1 MSYRD
6 YTAIVLD
13 RGTRPFVLFFDLG
26 GTLVEIENDE
36 IRRDSE
42 GRVKL
47 LPGVAEKLSGLSGYK
62 VFVVTNQAGV
72 AEGLITAEEARSFV
86 EQVNKLCNGVIT
98 GYRICMEPADSGSAF
113 RKPRPGMILQAA
125 AEREIDLSRS
135 FAIGDKASDIL
146 AGGAAGCR
154 TILVRTGVGRQH
166 EQQTAARP
174 DFVADDLL
182 AAAEFI
188 ARSTGGRTGVS
199 PAGDTP

>member
-1 MSYRD
+1 MSHRD

-47 LPGVAEKLSGLSGYK
+47 LPGVAEKLSGLTGYK

-113 RKPRPGMILQAA
+113 RKPRPGMVI
-125 AEREIDLSRS
+125 
-135 FAIGDKASDIL
+135 
-146 AGGAAGCR
+146 
-154 TILVRTGVGRQH
+154 
-166 EQQTAARP
+166 
-174 DFVADDLL
+174 DLL
-182 AAAEFI
+182 AAHKLPAAAAVTVGDSDNDRKCAKAAKLAGFVW
-188 ARSTGGRTGVS
+188 ARDYFGWN
-199 PAGDTP
+199 